1 MRDLTTHYT
10 RPEMIPMKNIRKT
23 VRAAAALLVALAS
36 LAAFAGCKDDGIP
49 RNMTSAAADSEP
61 FYFYVP
67 KSWVVN
73 TSGGTASA
81 YYSAADRSNVSL
93 TAMVMDT
100 GLDTLDLYMEN
111 VDKTLAGAL
120 PAYSKLTEPA
130 DTVLGGLAAKTYD
143 YRAELDGTVY
153 KFRQT
158 VTVKGYDFFIFT
170 YTSTEEEFDSHLED
184 VESILTY
191 ISFK

>member
-1 MRDLTTHYT
+1 
-10 RPEMIPMKNIRKT
+10 MKRSLKT
-23 VRAAAALLVALAS
+23 IRAAAAVLLALAS
-36 LAAFAGCKDDGIP
+36 VAVFAGCKDDSIP
-49 RNMTSAAADSEP
+49 RNMTSAAAESEP

-93 TAMVMDT
+93 TAMVMDV
-100 GLDTLDLYMEN
+100 GLDTVELYMEN

-130 DTVLGGLAAKTYD
+130 DTSLGGLAAKTYD
-143 YRAELDGTVY
+143 YTAELDGTVY

-158 VTVKGYDFFIFT
+158 VTAKGYDFFIFT
-170 YTSTEEEFDSHLED
+170 YTSTEENFDSHLED
-184 VESILTY
+184 IESILTY

>member
-1 MRDLTTHYT
+1 
-10 RPEMIPMKNIRKT
+10 
-23 VRAAAALLVALAS
+23 
-36 LAAFAGCKDDGIP
+36 
-49 RNMTSAAADSEP
+49 
-61 FYFYVP
+61 
-67 KSWVVN
+67 
-73 TSGGTASA
+73 
-81 YYSAADRSNVSL
+81 
-93 TAMVMDT
+93 MVMDT

-153 KFRQT
+153 IFRQT

-170 YTSTEEEFDSHLED
+170 YTSTEEDFDSHLED